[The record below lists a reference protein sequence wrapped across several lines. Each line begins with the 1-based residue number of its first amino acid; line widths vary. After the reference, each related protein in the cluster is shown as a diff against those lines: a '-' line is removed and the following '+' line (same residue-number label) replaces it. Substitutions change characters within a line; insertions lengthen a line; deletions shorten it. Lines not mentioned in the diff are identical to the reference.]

1 MEINS
6 DTYRKVLDNMGEYIQ
21 DKPSTVTKARRKPST
36 VTKARRKQARDSA
49 TQIGVSEAEH
59 GQAMIDLQAM
69 VRGEYGV

>member
-6 DTYRKVLDNMGEYIQ
+6 DTYKKVLDNMGEYIQ
-21 DKPSTVTKARRKPST
+21 NRPSMVTKAM
-36 VTKARRKQARDSA
+36 RKQARDSA
-49 TQIGVSEAEH
+49 SQIGIGEAEH

>member
-21 DKPSTVTKARRKPST
+21 DKPSTVTKAM
-36 VTKARRKQARDSA
+36 RKQARDSA

-59 GQAMIDLQAM
+59 GQAMIDLRSM